1 MLQSRPCAAWHRA
14 VVSPSI
20 VVILLYCAIGSL
32 YTVATHREWL
42 TGGRCTIAVLQPHV
56 CTSYRHLM
64 CHLQHDLQAHDDGFI
79 LVTCVLALVTR
90 IPASM
95 TRVIIIYSH
104 SLQSAECHGTRGS
117 TGALHTEGGGVW
129 SGATGRAAAPEP
141 SRAGRRDPEL
151 WATWWCV
158 DAPVPFVLT

>member
-1 MLQSRPCAAWHRA
+1 
-14 VVSPSI
+14 
-20 VVILLYCAIGSL
+20 
-32 YTVATHREWL
+32 
-42 TGGRCTIAVLQPHV
+42 
-56 CTSYRHLM
+56 M

-117 TGALHTEGGGVW
+117 TGALHMEGGGYD
-129 SGATGRAAAPEP
+129 PEP
-141 SRAGRRDPEL
+141 QDVRQHRSPPEL
-151 WATWWCV
+151 GGGIRSCE
-158 DAPVPFVLT
+158 PRGGVLTRLCHLS

>member
-1 MLQSRPCAAWHRA
+1 
-14 VVSPSI
+14 
-20 VVILLYCAIGSL
+20 
-32 YTVATHREWL
+32 
-42 TGGRCTIAVLQPHV
+42 
-56 CTSYRHLM
+56 M

-117 TGALHTEGGGVW
+117 TGALHTEGGGMIRSHRTCGSTGALPSW
-129 SGATGRAAAPEP
+129 EAGSGAV
-141 SRAGRRDPEL
+141 SHVVV
-151 WATWWCV
+151 C
-158 DAPVPFVLT
+158 